1 MQNHSSYDRKWDNL
15 SDDISTIKDYG
26 DDVDIYL
33 NLVKASDDAFKKL
46 VEYFSNVDEP
56 TMIIMFGDHQ
66 PKLNN
71 HFYENVEKGFSLGDE
86 YKMFEKYNTPFV
98 IWANYDIEEQTD
110 VKISANY
117 MGTMVDELA
126 GNSMSGY
133 QQMVNEIR
141 KDIPIITAGGYIGA
155 DGKYYHTYDKSS
167 PYYDKIMDYCYSEYN
182 NVFDKKHLVDEFF
195 KINDNK

>member
-1 MQNHSSYDRKWDNL
+1 
-15 SDDISTIKDYG
+15 
-26 DDVDIYL
+26 
-33 NLVKASDDAFKKL
+33 
-46 VEYFSNVDEP
+46 
-56 TMIIMFGDHQ
+56 
-66 PKLNN
+66 
-71 HFYENVEKGFSLGDE
+71 
-86 YKMFEKYNTPFV
+86 MFEKYNTPFL

-155 DGKYYHTYDKSS
+155 DGKYYHTFDKSS